1 MKKLITGIIGLG
13 YVGKAIYNAIPDAQT
28 YDVNPE
34 IETTCKTISQ
44 MMERVDL
51 VYVCVPTPMT
61 KCGDCDT
68 SIVVSVVS
76 EIAITSASPKII
88 IIKSTVPPSTTQK
101 LQDLHSQ
108 HEILFSP
115 EFLTEAN
122 HKTDYLNQRIMIIG
136 YAGEVHRKTAS
147 KVLEHQLL
155 HVQDVGYATIL
166 DATTAELYKYV
177 TNTFLATKVAF
188 SNEMYKV
195 AKKLNVDWN
204 DIASIAKH
212 DDRLGNSHWNV
223 PGPDGHFGFGGTCLP
238 KDLSAMIEIAES
250 LGVPVHIL
258 NMVEARNVLIDR
270 PERDWEKLKGRAV
283 SE

>member
-1 MKKLITGIIGLG
+1 MKKLTTGIIGLG
-13 YVGKAIYNAIPDAQT
+13 YVGKAIYNVIPDAQT
-28 YDVNPE
+28 YDINPE

-44 MMERVDL
+44 MTERVDL

-61 KCGDCDT
+61 KYGDCDT

-76 EIAITSASPKII
+76 EIVVTSTSPKII
-88 IIKSTVPPSTTQK
+88 VIKSTVPPRTTQK
-101 LQDLHSQ
+101 LQETYPTH
-108 HEILFSP
+108 HILFSP

-122 HKTDYLNQRIMIIG
+122 YKTDYLNQSMMLVG
-136 YAGEVHRKTAS
+136 YAGEQHRITAS
-147 KVLEHQLL
+147 NVLEHQIL
-155 HVQDVGYATIL
+155 HVEEIGFASIM
-166 DATTAELYKYV
+166 DATTAEFYKYV
-177 TNTFLATKVAF
+177 VNSFLATKIAF
-188 SNEMYKV
+188 SNEMYNV
-195 AKKLNVDWN
+195 AKKLDVEWN
-204 DIASIAKH
+204 DIAKMLKYDA
-212 DDRLGNSHWNV
+212 RLGNSHWNV